1 MEEREEKRKT
11 YMFCWAFTDI
21 NDRNLLVS
29 TKMRCT
35 NIFVV
40 SVSMTATEMN
50 LIVSLYIENVIKAVI
65 QMYPVLTS
73 IVIG

>member
-1 MEEREEKRKT
+1 
-11 YMFCWAFTDI
+11 
-21 NDRNLLVS
+21 
-29 TKMRCT
+29 MRCT